1 MRAIDKYIIV
11 KTIEE
16 EIKTASGLLLSADDA
31 SSMRYKKG
39 KVIMP
44 GTNVSVI
51 HVDDIIHY
59 DSRAGYTMLIENDDY
74 TIITERDVVVV
85 L

>member
-1 MRAIDKYIIV
+1 MRPIDKYIVV

-16 EIKTASGLLLSADDA
+16 EIKTSSGLLLSAEDA
-31 SSMRYKKG
+31 STMRYKKG
-39 KVIMP
+39 TVVKP

-51 HVDDIIHY
+51 HEGDTIHY
-59 DSRAGYTMLIENDDY
+59 DSRAGYTMLINNEAY

>member
-1 MRAIDKYIIV
+1 MKPIDKYIII

-16 EIKTASGLLLSADDA
+16 KIKTSSGLLLSADDA

-39 KVIMP
+39 TVVKP

-51 HVDDIIHY
+51 NTGDMIHY
-59 DSRAGYTMLIENDDY
+59 DSRAGYTMLINNEPY
-74 TIITERDVVVV
+74 TVITERDVVVV

>member
-1 MRAIDKYIIV
+1 MRPIDKYIIV

-16 EIKTASGLLLSADDA
+16 EIKTSSGLLLSADDA

-39 KVIMP
+39 TVVKP

-51 HVDDIIHY
+51 HENDVIHY
-59 DSRAGYTMLIENDDY
+59 DSRAGYTMLINNEAY
-74 TIITERDVVVV
+74 TVITERDVVVV